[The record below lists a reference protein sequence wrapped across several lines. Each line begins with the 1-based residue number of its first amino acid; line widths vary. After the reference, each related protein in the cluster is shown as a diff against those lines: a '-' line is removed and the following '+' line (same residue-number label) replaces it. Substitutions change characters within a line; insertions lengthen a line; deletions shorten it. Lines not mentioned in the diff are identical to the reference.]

1 MLVKYTRMEEEGH
14 FKDALKQDVFLALRI
29 LPKVDVLLRDM
40 LASLE
45 KDEISPSVAA
55 KLNELTLA
63 EVEKILNVLMMLGSN
78 LSHFEGEKKKELLT
92 EQQPEPEVE
101 QTKQRIDTLMQTIQS
116 MSGQNKLED

>member
-1 MLVKYTRMEEEGH
+1 MLIKYTRMEEEGH
-14 FKDALKQDVFLALRI
+14 FKNALKQDVFLALRI

-101 QTKQRIDTLMQTIQS
+101 QTKQRIDTLLQTIQS

>member
-1 MLVKYTRMEEEGH
+1 MLIKYTRMEEEGH

-101 QTKQRIDTLMQTIQS
+101 QTKQRIDTLLQTIQS

>member
-1 MLVKYTRMEEEGH
+1 MEEEGH

-78 LSHFEGEKKKELLT
+78 L
-92 EQQPEPEVE
+92 E
-101 QTKQRIDTLMQTIQS
+101 QTKQRIDTLLQTIQS

>member
-1 MLVKYTRMEEEGH
+1 MLIKYTRMEEEGH

-40 LASLE
+40 LSSLE

-55 KLNELTLA
+55 KLNELTLS

-116 MSGQNKLED
+116 MSGQSKLED

>member
-1 MLVKYTRMEEEGH
+1 MLIKYTRMEEEGH

-78 LSHFEGEKKKELLT
+78 LSHFEGKKKKELLT

>member
-1 MLVKYTRMEEEGH
+1 MLIKYTRMEEEGH

-45 KDEISPSVAA
+45 KDEISLSVAA

-101 QTKQRIDTLMQTIQS
+101 QTKQRIDTLLQTIQS

>member
-1 MLVKYTRMEEEGH
+1 MLIKYTRMEEEGH

-101 QTKQRIDTLMQTIQS
+101 QTKQRIDTLLQTIQS
-116 MSGQNKLED
+116 MSGQDKLED

>member
-1 MLVKYTRMEEEGH
+1 MLIKYTRMEEEGH

-63 EVEKILNVLMMLGSN
+63 EIEKILNVLMMLGSN

-101 QTKQRIDTLMQTIQS
+101 QTKQRIDTLLQTIQS
-116 MSGQNKLED
+116 MSGQDKLED

>member
-1 MLVKYTRMEEEGH
+1 MLIKYTRMEEEGH
-14 FKDALKQDVFLALRI
+14 FKNALKQDVFLALRI

-45 KDEISPSVAA
+45 KDEILPSVSA

-101 QTKQRIDTLMQTIQS
+101 QTKQRIDTLLQTIQS
-116 MSGQNKLED
+116 MSDQDKLED

>member
-1 MLVKYTRMEEEGH
+1 MLIKYTRMEEEGH

-40 LASLE
+40 LSSLE
-45 KDEISPSVAA
+45 KDEISASVAA
-55 KLNELTLA
+55 KLNELTLS

-116 MSGQNKLED
+116 MSGQSKLED

>member
-1 MLVKYTRMEEEGH
+1 MLIKYTRMEEEGH

-92 EQQPEPEVE
+92 EQQP
-101 QTKQRIDTLMQTIQS
+101 
-116 MSGQNKLED
+116 

>member
-1 MLVKYTRMEEEGH
+1 MLIKYTRMEEEGH

-92 EQQPEPEVE
+92 EQHPEPEVE
-101 QTKQRIDTLMQTIQS
+101 QTKQRIDTLLQTIQS
-116 MSGQNKLED
+116 MSGQDKLED

>member
-1 MLVKYTRMEEEGH
+1 MLIKYTRMEEEGH

-45 KDEISPSVAA
+45 KEEISPSVAA

-101 QTKQRIDTLMQTIQS
+101 QTKQRIDTLLQTIQS
-116 MSGQNKLED
+116 MSGQDKLED

>member
-1 MLVKYTRMEEEGH
+1 MLIKYTRMEEEGH

-40 LASLE
+40 LSSLE

-92 EQQPEPEVE
+92 EQQPEPEAE

>member
-1 MLVKYTRMEEEGH
+1 MLVSYTRLEELAD
-14 FKDALKQDVFLALRI
+14 FRNALKQDVFLALKI

-101 QTKQRIDTLMQTIQS
+101 QTKQRIDTLLQTIQS

>member
-1 MLVKYTRMEEEGH
+1 VLIKYTRMEEEGH

-101 QTKQRIDTLMQTIQS
+101 QTKQRIDTLLQTIQS

>member
-1 MLVKYTRMEEEGH
+1 MLIKYTRMEEGH

-101 QTKQRIDTLMQTIQS
+101 QTKQRIDTLLQTIQS

>member
-1 MLVKYTRMEEEGH
+1 VLIKYTRMEEEGH

-63 EVEKILNVLMMLGSN
+63 EIEKILNVLMMLGSN

-101 QTKQRIDTLMQTIQS
+101 QTKQRIDTLLQTIQS

>member
-1 MLVKYTRMEEEGH
+1 VLIKYTRMEEEGH

>member
-1 MLVKYTRMEEEGH
+1 MLIKYTRMEEEGH

-101 QTKQRIDTLMQTIQS
+101 QTKQRIDTLLQTIQS
-116 MSGQNKLED
+116 ISGQDKLED

>member
-1 MLVKYTRMEEEGH
+1 MLIKYTRMEEEGH

-40 LASLE
+40 LSSLE
-45 KDEISPSVAA
+45 KDEISASVAA

-116 MSGQNKLED
+116 MSGQSKLED

>member
-1 MLVKYTRMEEEGH
+1 MLIKYTRMEEEGH

-63 EVEKILNVLMMLGSN
+63 EIEKILNVLMMLGSN
-78 LSHFEGEKKKELLT
+78 LSHFEGKKKKERLT

>member
-1 MLVKYTRMEEEGH
+1 MLIKYTRMEEEGH

>member
-1 MLVKYTRMEEEGH
+1 VLIKYTRMEEEGH

-40 LASLE
+40 LSSLE

-101 QTKQRIDTLMQTIQS
+101 QTKQRIDTLLQTIQS
-116 MSGQNKLED
+116 MSGQDKLED

>member
-1 MLVKYTRMEEEGH
+1 VLIKYTRMEEEGH

-101 QTKQRIDTLMQTIQS
+101 QTKQRIDTLLQTIQS
-116 MSGQNKLED
+116 MSGQDKLED

>member
-1 MLVKYTRMEEEGH
+1 MLIKYTRMEEEGR

-101 QTKQRIDTLMQTIQS
+101 QTKQRIDTLLQTIQS

>member
-1 MLVKYTRMEEEGH
+1 MLIKYTRMEEEGH

-29 LPKVDVLLRDM
+29 IPKVDVLLRDM

-101 QTKQRIDTLMQTIQS
+101 QTKQRIDTLLQTIQS

>member
-1 MLVKYTRMEEEGH
+1 MLIKYTRMEEEGH

-63 EVEKILNVLMMLGSN
+63 EIEKILNVLMMLGSN

-101 QTKQRIDTLMQTIQS
+101 QTKQRIDTLLQTIQS

>member
-101 QTKQRIDTLMQTIQS
+101 QTKQRIDTLLQTIQS

>member
-1 MLVKYTRMEEEGH
+1 MLIKYTRMEEEGH

-101 QTKQRIDTLMQTIQS
+101 QTKQRIDTLLETIQS